1 MLKINPIKSYV
12 SFKAQDVD
20 NNSKDLKTAQTIDN
34 KKVLLS
40 LSGLAT
46 AGLALVGLSK
56 TSKSTF
62 EEALKKNGVEI
73 KDGIAKLVKN
83 NERFTGKIERF
94 ETRNRKETVNFVDG
108 IMTEKLYHNLLG
120 KELEGRFYKNG
131 EEVLKI
137 HASVGQVKN
146 THGFLY
152 SGKGIQT
159 YKSGPFVETKEGF
172 AWAREYIKNN
182 IK

>member
-1 MLKINPIKSYV
+1 MLKVNSSNNNI
-12 SFKAQDVD
+12 SFKTQNYNKNSNESKSIQKD
-20 NNSKDLKTAQTIDN
+20 NN
-34 KKVLLS
+34 KKIFFS
-40 LSGLAT
+40 LAGLAT

-62 EEALKKNGVEI
+62 QEALQKNGVEI
-73 KDGIAKLVKN
+73 KDGIAKLIKN
-83 NERFTGKIERF
+83 GEKFTGKIERY

-108 IMTEKLYHNLLG
+108 IMTEKLYNNLLG

-137 HASVGQVKN
+137 FAAAGQKEN
-146 THGFLY
+146 SYGFLY

-172 AWAREYIKNN
+172 AWAREYVKNN